1 LIFRRLASTLDAFR
15 NHLVWE
21 RLRDQK
27 LQYIPMGFFYFDES
41 IHPHAKFTLG
51 AFVYAERDLDEVVAD
66 ALRQSGLTPRIDE
79 FKSGAR
85 MDRSPQ
91 QACARKHL
99 RSVVHDHCRIGI
111 VVVPHSPR
119 QLLGCE
125 AFCGLK
131 KILSTNHFE
140 STQHQAFFDQGIFAT
155 AAIGKSAADTLGDI
169 APTCFFEQDSRR
181 VLGLQVA
188 DLVAHTGAV
197 MLLAELGLVKK
208 MVKSGEN
215 SGYDPDSDMELEFE
229 LWAGVRYNFFA
240 AAPPPPDQWES
251 QLDFQVDVE
260 ARGLHV
266 AATCDLEVRRATLA
280 RFGSMYLGCI
290 H

>member
-1 LIFRRLASTLDAFR
+1 
-15 NHLVWE
+15 
-21 RLRDQK
+21 
-27 LQYIPMGFFYFDES
+27 M
-41 IHPHAKFTLG
+41 G
-51 AFVYAERDLDEVVAD
+51 AFVYAERDLDEAVAE

-79 FKSGAR
+79 FKSSAL

-91 QACARKHL
+91 QACARKLL
-99 RSVVHDHCRIGI
+99 RSVVHDRCRIGI
-111 VVVPHSPR
+111 VVVPDSPR

-131 KILSTNHFE
+131 KILSANHFE
-140 STQHQAFFDQGIFAT
+140 STQHQAFFDQGIFAK
-155 AAIGKSAADTLGDI
+155 AAIGEGVAETLGDI
-169 APTCFFEQDSRR
+169 APTCFFDQDSRQ

-188 DLVAHTGAV
+188 DLVAHTCAV
-197 MLLAELGLVKK
+197 MLLAELGLIKK
-208 MVKSGEN
+208 MVKAGEN

-229 LWAGVRYNFFA
+229 LWAGIRYNFFA
-240 AAPPPPDQWES
+240 AAPPPPPDQWES
-251 QLDFQVDVE
+251 QLDFQVNVE

-266 AATCDLEVRRATLA
+266 AAACDLAVRRAALA

>member
-1 LIFRRLASTLDAFR
+1 
-15 NHLVWE
+15 
-21 RLRDQK
+21 
-27 LQYIPMGFFYFDES
+27 MGFFYFDES
-41 IHPHAKFTLG
+41 IHPKAKFTLG
-51 AFVYAERDLDEVVAD
+51 AFVYAERDLDEAVAG
-66 ALRQSGLTPRIDE
+66 ALRQCGLTPRIDE
-79 FKSGAR
+79 FKSSAL

-99 RSVVHDHCRIGI
+99 RSVVHDRCRIGI
-111 VVVPHSPR
+111 VVVPDSPR

-125 AFCGLK
+125 AFGGLK

-155 AAIGKSAADTLGDI
+155 AAIGEGAAETLGDI
-169 APTCFFEQDSRR
+169 APTCFFDQDSRQ

-188 DLVAHTGAV
+188 DLVAHTCAV
-197 MLLAELGLVKK
+197 MLLAELGLIKK
-208 MVKSGEN
+208 MVKAGEN

-229 LWAGVRYNFFA
+229 LWAGIRYNFFA

-251 QLDFQVDVE
+251 QLDFQVNVE

-266 AATCDLEVRRATLA
+266 AAACDLAVRRAAVA